1 MAFDL
6 QATLSDLGS
15 QAREIQTQVRAGSI
29 QLGEA
34 AAKIESLDRLKS
46 WAIGRVQRKTP
57 SIAKTIQAFE
67 KICREVKET
76 IARRKMP
83 RMQSPQSLS
92 YGTFSLDKPAVSH
105 TPLITRWAPAP
116 QERGNGNGY
125 FPASQPALPAP
136 PPAGPWRISSAGT
149 QVLADDPLRF
159 SGPPRMAMEASSFV
173 KSDIRMIEHEIERA
187 EREDFTDSARYK
199 QALEERIAD
208 QKGQLEF
215 FLKSPGISS
224 TDREKIGEL
233 LRRNEKVLE
242 RIHRHIEYPR
252 MSRFSQSS
260 AACCEDLS
268 ACCSKV
274 AQCCSA
280 IPSFCWAVIDECC
293 CGNSSSRG
301 SYVPAGSR
309 QARLPQP
316 QMRWVYEPTRAAAA
330 RSVGQNY
337 LGNYAFRF

>member
-1 MAFDL
+1 MAFDI

-15 QAREIQTQVRAGSI
+15 QAREIQSQVRAGSI
-29 QLGEA
+29 KPGEA

-46 WAIGRVQRKTP
+46 WAISRVHGKTP

-92 YGTFSLDKPAVSH
+92 YGTFSSDKFVPAH

-116 QERGNGNGY
+116 LERGNGNGY
-125 FPASQPALPAP
+125 FPASQPALPAT
-136 PPAGPWRISSAGT
+136 PPADPGRISGART

-187 EREDFTDSARYK
+187 ERGDFTDSGEHK

-215 FLKSPGISS
+215 FLKAPGISS
-224 TDREKIGEL
+224 ADREKIEEL
-233 LRRNEKVLE
+233 LRRNEKVME
-242 RIHRHIEYPR
+242 RIYRHIEYPR

-260 AACCEDLS
+260 AACCDDLA

-280 IPSFCWAVIDECC
+280 LPPFCWAVIQECC

-301 SYVPAGSR
+301 SYVPSGSR
-309 QARLPQP
+309 QPMLPQP
-316 QMRWVYEPTRAAAA
+316 QMRWVYEPARAAAA
-330 RSVGQNY
+330 RSIGQNY